1 MKNGIVEF
9 YGQSLI
15 TARSDEGVEYVA
27 MKPLVE
33 NLGLDWE
40 GQRKRIVRDEVLKSC
55 MVIMEVQAVKRG
67 FGGNQQMVF
76 LPTEFLNGWLFG
88 IETSRLK
95 DEATKEKIIVYKKE
109 CFKVLHNYWLNK
121 SNSVEA
127 RLEKLEVGLSS
138 LADSIKEMAVAIS
151 KQSNTTNVITGSPFL
166 ALNRSLSDER
176 RLNEKKE
183 FIKAV
188 IQTLEDYPDGVSQ
201 TELINAAGYSQSE
214 HTRRWLQENIGVY
227 WDMFIIPGN
236 RYRYI
241 SKEYIAQINEE

>member
-40 GQRKRIVRDEVLKSC
+40 GQRKRILRDEVLKGG
-55 MVIMEVQAVKRG
+55 MVIMEAPTGKHG
-67 FGGNQQMVF
+67 NGGIQQMVF
-76 LPTEFLNGWLFG
+76 LPVELLNGWLFG
-88 IETSRLK
+88 IETSRLQ
-95 DEATKEKIIVYKKE
+95 DSAVKEKIIVYKKE
-109 CFKVLHNYWLNK
+109 CFKVLHNYWSNK

-138 LADSIKEMAVAIS
+138 LASSIKEMAVAIS

-176 RLNEKKE
+176 RVNEKRE

-214 HTRRWLQENIGVY
+214 HTRRWLQENIGMY

>member
-15 TARSDEGVEYVA
+15 TARSDDGVEYVA
-27 MKPLVE
+27 MKPLCE
-33 NLGLDWE
+33 NLGLDWR
-40 GQRKRIVRDEVLKSC
+40 GQCQRIMRDDVLSSTACMIHTLAQDGKQREVL
-55 MVIMEVQAVKRG
+55 MI
-67 FGGNQQMVF
+67 
-76 LPTEFLNGWLFG
+76 PTEYLNGWLFG
-88 IETSRLK
+88 IETSRLQ
-95 DEATKEKIIVYKKE
+95 DPAVKEKIIVYKKE
-109 CFKVLHNYWLNK
+109 CFKVLHNYWSNK

-183 FIKAV
+183 FIKAA

-201 TELINAAGYSQSE
+201 TELISAAGYSQSE

>member
-27 MKPLVE
+27 MRPLSD
-33 NLGLDWE
+33 NLGLDWSA
-40 GQRKRIVRDEVLKSC
+40 QRKRIIRDDVLKST
-55 MVIMEVQAVKRG
+55 MVMMTTVAQDGKHREVLMIPSKY
-67 FGGNQQMVF
+67 
-76 LPTEFLNGWLFG
+76 LNGWLFG
-88 IETSRLK
+88 IETSRLQ
-95 DEATKEKIIVYKKE
+95 DPAVKEKIIVYKKE
-109 CFKVLHNYWLNK
+109 CFDVLHNYWSNK

-214 HTRRWLQENIGVY
+214 HTRRWLQENIGMY

>member
-40 GQRKRIVRDEVLKSC
+40 GQRKRIIRDEVLKGG
-55 MVIMEVQAVKRG
+55 MVIMEAPTGKHG
-67 FGGNQQMVF
+67 NGGIQQMVF
-76 LPTEFLNGWLFG
+76 LPVELLNGWLFG
-88 IETSRLK
+88 IETSRLQ
-95 DEATKEKIIVYKKE
+95 DPAVKEKIIVYKKE
-109 CFKVLHNYWLNK
+109 CFKVLHNYWSNK

>member
-27 MKPLVE
+27 MKSLCE
-33 NLGLDWE
+33 NLGLDWR
-40 GQRKRIVRDEVLKSC
+40 GQYQRIMRDDVLSQGVC
-55 MVIMEVQAVKRG
+55 MIHTQAVKTG
-67 FGGNQQMVF
+67 FGGDQKMVF

-88 IETSRLK
+88 VDTSRLK
-95 DEATKEKIIVYKKE
+95 DEAIRQKIIVYKKE
-109 CFKVLHNYWLNK
+109 CFKVLHNYWSNK

-127 RLEKLEVGLSS
+127 RLEKLEVGLNS
-138 LADSIKEMAVAIS
+138 LVSSIKEMAVAIS

>member
-15 TARSDEGVEYVA
+15 TARSDDGVEYVA
-27 MKPLVE
+27 MRPLSD
-33 NLGLDWE
+33 NLGLDWSA
-40 GQRKRIVRDEVLKSC
+40 QRKRIVRDDVLKST
-55 MVIMEVQAVKRG
+55 MVMMTTVAQDGKHREVL
-67 FGGNQQMVF
+67 MI
-76 LPTEFLNGWLFG
+76 PTEYLNGWLFG
-88 IETSRLK
+88 IDTSRLQ
-95 DEATKEKIIVYKKE
+95 DPAVKEKIIVYKKE
-109 CFKVLHNYWLNK
+109 CFKVLHNYWSNK

>member
-40 GQRKRIVRDEVLKSC
+40 GQRKRIIRDEVLKGG
-55 MVIMEVQAVKRG
+55 MVIMEAPTGKHG
-67 FGGNQQMVF
+67 NGGIQQMVF
-76 LPTEFLNGWLFG
+76 LPVELLNGWLFG
-88 IETSRLK
+88 IETSRLQ
-95 DEATKEKIIVYKKE
+95 DHAVKEKIIVYKKE
-109 CFKVLHNYWLNK
+109 CFKVLHNYWSNK

-214 HTRRWLQENIGVY
+214 HTRRWLQENIGMY